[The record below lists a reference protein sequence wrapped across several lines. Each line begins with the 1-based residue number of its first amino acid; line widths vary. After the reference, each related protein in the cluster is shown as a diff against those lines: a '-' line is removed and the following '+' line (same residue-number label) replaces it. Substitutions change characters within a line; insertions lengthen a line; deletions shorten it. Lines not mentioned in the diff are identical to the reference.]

1 MHELSDEG
9 ASPHSSTAAPS
20 SSLPY
25 GEAAYGE
32 AAEAADGGSP
42 LGGTPP
48 STCFGGGATR
58 ASRPSLQ
65 YPSFAASP
73 GSLPTQAGFQA
84 RPSLTMPL
92 APLDRPSPF
101 PSPHDP
107 RISCPITTGDG

>member
-9 ASPHSSTAAPS
+9 ASPHSSNAAPS

-32 AAEAADGGSP
+32 AAYGEAAEAADGDSP

-58 ASRPSLQ
+58 ASRPSFQ

-84 RPSLTMPL
+84 RPPL
-92 APLDRPSPF
+92 PGYAPRSP
-101 PSPHDP
+101 
-107 RISCPITTGDG
+107 